1 MARETLKSLIK
12 KINKN
17 DKKILGMSTKAGLL
31 LVIVAAITLE
41 ATSVIQ
47 YLYSQRAIKQ
57 EASLRAESELENA
70 ENKIMDVVDQ
80 AEAAVRNSVWVAQ
93 WCLEHTDSI
102 QSIPQRIVSENPV
115 VVGSTM
121 ALVPGYNEKYPLHAP
136 YAARDM
142 KTGEIRL
149 LSLATEE
156 YDYPSM
162 EWFTKPLEL
171 QDNYWS
177 EPYFDE
183 NGGDMLMTTFSMPIK
198 DKDGTIAAILT
209 ADISLEWFKEL
220 VDEMQVYPN
229 SFNMVVSR
237 SGKIMVCPVENL
249 VMNTTVDQFA
259 KESDNFEGFN
269 SVNTSMLAGQTG
281 EKAVRYKGQI
291 NHVFY
296 SPVERTGWAMA
307 IVLPESELYSGVRR
321 VSLVV
326 KLLQLLGLAMLIVI
340 LRVLAKNQ
348 LKYQHL
354 NEQKER
360 IENELH
366 IAREIQMAMIPKTFP
381 PFPERK
387 DLDMTAS
394 IIPAKEV
401 GGDLYDFFIRDEKL
415 FFCIGDV
422 SGKGIP
428 ASLVMAVTRSL
439 FRAMSAHED
448 NPAKI
453 VTLMNETMSEDNES
467 NMFVT
472 FFCGV
477 LDLTQG
483 QLRYCNAGHNPPM
496 ILTDDIRMLPI
507 EPNVPLGILKGMEF
521 VEQETSFNYDDA
533 LFLYT
538 DGLSEAENIAQ
549 EQFGE
554 SRIEAALH
562 GRKSSD
568 AHLKNIEQKV
578 SLFVGD
584 APQSDDLTMLF
595 IHYLGCENKNT
606 HHLTLHND
614 INQVALLPELVES
627 VTGQMKLDIVAETNL
642 NLALE
647 EAVVNVIS
655 YAYPEGTDGLVD
667 IDASVDGNKVTFV
680 ITDSGKAFDPTT
692 KEGPDITAGV
702 EERPIGGLGIHL
714 VRTIMDTVS
723 YERKEEQNIL
733 TISKTY

>member
-1 MARETLKSLIK
+1 MKT
-12 KINKN
+12 
-17 DKKILGMSTKAGLL
+17 DKKDKKTFGMSVRAGLL
-31 LVIVAAITLE
+31 VVVVAAFSLE
-41 ATSVIQ
+41 ATSIIQ
-47 YLYSQRAIKQ
+47 YVYCQKAIKQ
-57 EASLRAESELENA
+57 EASLRAKSELKNA

-80 AEAAVRNSVWVAQ
+80 AEAAVRNSIWVAQ
-93 WCLEHTDSI
+93 WCLESPDSI
-102 QSIPQRIVSENPV
+102 QRIPQRVVSENPV

-121 ALVPGYNEKYPLHAP
+121 ALVPGYSEKYPLYAP

-142 KTGEIRL
+142 KTDEIRM
-149 LSLATEE
+149 LSLAAEE
-156 YDYPSM
+156 YDYPSK

-171 QDNYWS
+171 QDSYWS

-183 NGGDMLMTTFSMPIK
+183 NGGDILMTTFSMPIK
-198 DKDGTIAAILT
+198 DKNGTIAAILT
-209 ADISLEWFKEL
+209 ADISLDWFTEL
-220 VDEMQVYPN
+220 VDEMKVYPN
-229 SFNMVVSR
+229 AFNMVVSR
-237 SGKIMVCPVENL
+237 SGQIMVCPVETL
-249 VMNTTVDQFA
+249 VMNTTVDKFA
-259 KESDNFEGFN
+259 LESGNYEGFN
-269 SVNTSMLAGQTG
+269 SVNKAMLSGQSG
-281 EKAVRYKGQI
+281 EIPVRYKGQT
-291 NHVFY
+291 NHVYF
-296 SPVERTGWAMA
+296 SPVERTGWSLS
-307 IVLPESELYSGVRR
+307 IVLPEKELYSGVRR
-321 VSLVV
+321 VSVIV
-326 KLLQLLGLAMLIVI
+326 KLLQLLGLAMLIII
-340 LRVLAKNQ
+340 LRVAAKNQ
-348 LKYQHL
+348 LRYHRL

-360 IENELH
+360 MENELH
-366 IAREIQMAMIPKTFP
+366 IAREIQMSMIPKTFP

-448 NPAKI
+448 SPAKI
-453 VTLMNETMSEDNES
+453 IASMNDTISDANEN

-477 LDLTQG
+477 LDLAKG
-483 QLRYCNAGHNPPM
+483 QLHYCNAGHNPPM
-496 ILTDDIRMLPI
+496 ILTDAIRMLPV
-507 EPNVPLGILKGMEF
+507 EPNVPLGILKGMDF
-521 VEQETSFNYDDA
+521 VEQETTFNYDDA

-538 DGLSEAENIAQ
+538 DGLSEAENATQ

-568 AHLKNIEQKV
+568 AHLKNIQQKV

-595 IHYLGCENKNT
+595 IHYLGHADKNT
-606 HHLTLHND
+606 CHLTLHNN
-614 INQVALLPELVES
+614 IEQIALLPEFVEA
-627 VTGQMKLDIVAETNL
+627 VAEKAQLDHEAIFNL

-647 EAVVNVIS
+647 EAVSNVIL
-655 YAYPEGTDGLVD
+655 YAYPEGTDNVID
-667 IDASVDGNKVTFV
+667 IDASVDGKRVTFV
-680 ITDSGKAFDPTT
+680 ISDSGKPFDPTT
-692 KEGPDITAGV
+692 KEEVDINA
-702 EERPIGGLGIHL
+702 EMSQRPIGGLGIHL

-723 YERKEEQNIL
+723 YERKEEKNIL
-733 TISKTY
+733 TIIKNY

>member
-1 MARETLKSLIK
+1 MKSDRK
-12 KINKN
+12 
-17 DKKILGMSTKAGLL
+17 DKKILGVSVRAGLL
-31 LVIVAAITLE
+31 VVIVAAISLE
-41 ATSVIQ
+41 ATSIIQ
-47 YLYSQRAIKQ
+47 YIYSQRAIKQ
-57 EASLRAESELENA
+57 EASLRAKSELKNA

-93 WCLEHTDSI
+93 WCLEYPDSI
-102 QSIPQRIVSENPV
+102 RRIPHRVVSENPV

-121 ALVPGYNEKYPLHAP
+121 ALVPGYSEKYPLYAP

-142 KTGEIRL
+142 ETGEIRM

-171 QDNYWS
+171 QDSYWS

-198 DKDGTIAAILT
+198 DKDGTVAAILT
-209 ADISLEWFKEL
+209 ADISLDWFTEL
-220 VDEMQVYPN
+220 VDEMKVYPN
-229 SFNMVVSR
+229 AFNMVVSR
-237 SGKIMVCPVENL
+237 SGQIMVCPVETL
-249 VMNTTVDQFA
+249 VMNTTIDQFA
-259 KESDNFEGFN
+259 MESENFEGFDRIN
-269 SVNTSMLAGQTG
+269 KAMLSGQSG
-281 EKAVRYKGQI
+281 EMPVRYKGQT
-291 NHVFY
+291 NHVYF
-296 SPVERTGWAMA
+296 SPVERTGWSLS

-321 VSLVV
+321 VSMIV
-326 KLLQLLGLAMLIVI
+326 KLLQLLGLTMLIVI

-348 LKYQHL
+348 LKYHNL
-354 NEQKER
+354 NEQKKR
-360 IENELH
+360 MANELH
-366 IAREIQMAMIPKTFP
+366 IASEIQMAMIPKTFP

-387 DLDMTAS
+387 DLDMAAS

-448 NPAKI
+448 SPARI
-453 VTLMNETMSEDNES
+453 TALMNDTMSESNES

-477 LDLTQG
+477 LDLAKG
-483 QLRYCNAGHNPPM
+483 HLRYCNAGHNPPM
-496 ILTDDIRMLPI
+496 ILTDAIRMLTVA
-507 EPNVPLGILKGMEF
+507 PNVPLGILKGMDF

-533 LFLYT
+533 LLLYT
-538 DGLSEAENIAQ
+538 DGLSEAENVSH

-554 SRIEAALH
+554 ARIEEALH
-562 GRKSSD
+562 GRKSSED
-568 AHLKNIEQKV
+568 HLENIKQKV
-578 SLFVGD
+578 SLFVGE
-584 APQSDDLTMLF
+584 APQSDDLTILF
-595 IHYLGCENKNT
+595 IHYLGNENKKNY
-606 HHLTLHND
+606 HLTLHND
-614 INQVALLPELVES
+614 VEQIALLPEFVETVAS
-627 VTGQMKLDIVAETNL
+627 QVKLDPEATMNL

-647 EAVVNVIS
+647 EAVSNVIM

-667 IDASVDGNKVTFV
+667 IDACVVENRVTLV
-680 ITDSGKAFDPTT
+680 ITDSGKAFDPTA
-692 KEGPDITAGV
+692 KAEVDITAGV

-723 YERKEEQNIL
+723 YERKGEQNIL
-733 TISKTY
+733 TITKTY